1 MPNKQ
6 GLIIQN
12 LTLSYERHPAIHH
25 LNGSFEIGSSTAI
38 LGPNGAGKSTLLRA
52 LAQLHPIDEGH
63 IHRHGLP
70 LSQTAYL
77 AQGMNLE
84 KDFPINVGQLV
95 KQGFFN
101 ERSFVS
107 FSLSAEQKLRYKNAL
122 EATNLMELEQKPIR
136 TLSLGQL
143 QRARWARLIAQDAK
157 LILLD
162 EPFTGLDEKS
172 TLNLLQLITKWIEQ
186 GRTLIAAIHDEAMAQ
201 KYFSHTLLLHKEAI
215 RWGKSPEIFQ
225 DQQEKNFAKNSE
237 SKENEICIQ

>member
-1 MPNKQ
+1 MQNKQ
-6 GLIIQN
+6 GLVIQN

-52 LAQLHPIDEGH
+52 LANLHPIDEGQ
-63 IHRHGLP
+63 IYRNSLP

-95 KQGFFN
+95 IQGFIN
-101 ERSFVS
+101 QRSF
-107 FSLSAEQKLRYKNAL
+107 FTFGLTAEQKKLYQLAL
-122 EATNLMELEQKPIR
+122 EATDLKALENKPIR

-143 QRARWARLIAQDAK
+143 QRARWARLIAQDAC

-172 TLNLLQLITKWIEQ
+172 TNNMLQLISDWQKQ
-186 GRTLIAAIHDEAMAQ
+186 GRTLIAAIHDEAMAH
-201 KYFSHTLLLHKEAI
+201 KYFSHTLLLYKEAI
-215 RWGKSPEIFQ
+215 RWGKSDEIFST
-225 DQQEKNFAKNSE
+225 QQLSIKNNGSL
-237 SKENEICIQ
+237 ENEICIQ